1 MDQQWST
8 NHILLTARLE
18 ERNSE
23 NSKISHNSKADGLE
37 EGIRGNYKKNRK
49 TESLEGTVADSR
61 GWQADFKTKVSE
73 GGATVQ
79 LSQWACKKPSLVHI
93 VTSRQPVPTNSL

>member
-1 MDQQWST
+1 MDQQGST

-23 NSKISHNSKADGLE
+23 NSKISHNSKTDGLE

-49 TESLEGTVADSR
+49 RESLEGTVEDPRVGRQISKLRFPREAPQYSSR
-61 GWQADFKTKVSE
+61 DRPVNIPA
-73 GGATVQ
+73 
-79 LSQWACKKPSLVHI
+79 LS
-93 VTSRQPVPTNSL
+93 T